1 MADALWGRKNLYCDR
16 KTSSETFRREV
27 IRTKF
32 GVPTAVELTALGAI
46 DQWHAE
52 GKSLDLG
59 FQRMAQSL
67 RAYPV
72 IHESMVSYP
81 TKSHVFSG
89 GVLTPF
95 HALAHSISG
104 KGEPVI
110 FPVGSIGLNVKL
122 PSVRPFMDAVNA
134 KGKGVHK
141 IDVKFTHDVRK
152 DSLQSGWALGNITL
166 RVVGNVK
173 VAEDGAWIFD
183 GELRAYDDLYDAN
196 ASTHRDWIGESAT
209 SFLRSVMQTP
219 YTIKMPGVIS
229 VKAGGQ

>member
-1 MADALWGRKNLYCDR
+1 
-16 KTSSETFRREV
+16 
-27 IRTKF
+27 
-32 GVPTAVELTALGAI
+32 
-46 DQWHAE
+46 
-52 GKSLDLG
+52 
-59 FQRMAQSL
+59 
-67 RAYPV
+67 
-72 IHESMVSYP
+72 
-81 TKSHVFSG
+81 
-89 GVLTPF
+89 
-95 HALAHSISG
+95 
-104 KGEPVI
+104 
-110 FPVGSIGLNVKL
+110 
-122 PSVRPFMDAVNA
+122 MDAVNA